1 MMGSERW
8 EMEMRNL
15 WVRTGLCEPA
25 LVAALLLILWIRML
39 PQLLRGRLEKLV
51 PQNKLLVTLMFKI
64 SGREPLAS
72 DMAATRLPSPEEDR
86 CLWEVSR
93 KIVDRR
99 LSSESRLPGPSAQG
113 PGDRRDHC
121 DHKACVCILYRWMRW
136 PVMLHG
142 AFACGTMG
150 FATPRWE
157 TLKMHYQKLYPRG
170 TTLPTSNFWLQA
182 RPAAS
187 KRG

>member
-1 MMGSERW
+1 M
-8 EMEMRNL
+8 

-99 LSSESRLPGPSAQG
+99 LSSESRLPGH
-113 PGDRRDHC
+113 RR
-121 DHKACVCILYRWMRW
+121 KGRAIAGIIATTRLV
-136 PVMLHG
+136 
-142 AFACGTMG
+142 FAYCTGG
-150 FATPRWE
+150 
-157 TLKMHYQKLYPRG
+157 
-170 TTLPTSNFWLQA
+170 
-182 RPAAS
+182 
-187 KRG
+187 